1 MNKPWKVVLAF
12 IAVFVA
18 GAIFGGLLMV
28 RIGPRI
34 MEQKRA
40 KSMPPTPPMLLRHFT
55 DQLDL
60 TAAQKEKIRPM
71 VEKMEEEMRA
81 LRQNSLKETGAML
94 RGLQQRFA
102 AELTPEQRKKLDKL
116 QENQRERMRE
126 DRPSLKF
133 FRERIGGKREGP
145 PPEPKKD

>member
-12 IAVFVA
+12 AAVFAA

-55 DQLDL
+55 DQLNL

-71 VEKMEEEMRA
+71 VEKVEEEMH
-81 LRQNSLKETGAML
+81 LEEVNHLKEEEEKEEQARL
-94 RGLQQRFA
+94 VLQSLLALQSLLQPLLLQY
-102 AELTPEQRKKLDKL
+102 ELHFLHL
-116 QENQRERMRE
+116 
-126 DRPSLKF
+126 
-133 FRERIGGKREGP
+133 
-145 PPEPKKD
+145 

>member
-1 MNKPWKVVLAF
+1 
-12 IAVFVA
+12 
-18 GAIFGGLLMV
+18 
-28 RIGPRI
+28 
-34 MEQKRA
+34 
-40 KSMPPTPPMLLRHFT
+40 
-55 DQLDL
+55 
-60 TAAQKEKIRPM
+60 
-71 VEKMEEEMRA
+71 MRA

-126 DRPSLKF
+126 DRPSLQF